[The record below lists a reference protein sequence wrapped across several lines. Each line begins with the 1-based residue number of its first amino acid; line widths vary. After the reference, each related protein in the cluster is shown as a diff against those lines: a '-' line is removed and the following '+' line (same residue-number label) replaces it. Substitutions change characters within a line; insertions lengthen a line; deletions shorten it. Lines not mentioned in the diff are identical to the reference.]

1 MNSRE
6 EEAKI
11 LFDELLDAVR
21 VQSFCRRAYRQL
33 NRTFLRCL
41 DRKTAIAGIRFG
53 GPFAKT
59 DYVLKEYHAP
69 RRLFKV
75 VHDARVRLRQQDRLT
90 DEELAEN
97 FAYDLK
103 AVAQLIGLLWQTHVP
118 DELSKHFPADRT
130 ATATVRLP
138 ECMRMVVD
146 RWDTTYIYGHAD
158 TPGADDVK
166 VHYGGKTDK
175 AAYPDWDWSS
185 LRSQLSEGCQLNL
198 VRPRESDGVL
208 YPELIIYEPDY
219 LVDISAVAACFESYG
234 ATHLNHLI
242 GKLKPAQN
250 TQAIVLGNMA
260 GQLLDEQL
268 RLYPAD
274 QPYSESAREFFQKN
288 ALSLLACAPDDDF
301 HQQAM
306 QQKQHIRNVIG
317 HVLPTALQSD
327 GIAFNASEVMVEP
340 SFFSEM
346 LGLQGRMDFLQLD
359 MRVLIEQKSGKGG
372 FPQQDPDTPVQQSK
386 HYVQLLLYMLLLR
399 YNYREQYERNQ
410 RRLHAFLL
418 YSRYTRGLLSL
429 GFAPKLML
437 EAIQMRNAIAAAEY
451 SYSRGGLD
459 VLLRLTP
466 DDLNTSH
473 TRGTLWQQYQR
484 PQLEALLAPIGAAS
498 PLERAYYLRMLTF
511 VETEHLMAKVGNQTK
526 ENAGFADKWHSS
538 LADKRLAGNIYDGL
552 ELVSPQPP
560 TPDSH
565 QSTDTVVLNFKERP
579 DHDISNFRKGDIV
592 ILYPYDQDSEPDAR
606 RTMVF
611 RATLT
616 DITTTTLTLRL
627 RATQVDACVFWH
639 DGKRLW
645 AIEHDFMEA
654 SSASLYRGVHAFLS
668 APKERRDLLMLQ
680 RRPAVDNT
688 LTLRGDYGSFNELA
702 LRAKQARD
710 LFIIIGP
717 PGTGKTS
724 YGLMNTLHEELLSSN
739 DPVLLLS
746 YTNRAVEEICSKLV
760 ESGLDFLRIGGR
772 NSADETYRSYLLD
785 ERVKNCHNTGELR
798 QLISDTRIFVGTTT
812 ALNSNIHLFQLKQ
825 FGLAIIDEASQIL
838 EPHLLGLLSATSPDG
853 ACAIRKM
860 MLIGDHK
867 QLPAVV
873 QQGEE
878 EALVTDEVLKN
889 IHLTSCRQ
897 SLFQRLLTRYR
908 DDPSV
913 VYMLTHQG
921 RMHHDIALFPSQAFY
936 QGRLKEVPL
945 PHQLRPLDLTTN
957 GSNGIE
963 HVLRNERIAFMAV
976 EPQADG
982 TLVSDKVNT
991 AEAKT
996 IAAAVETICRLAG
1009 ETFSATQTVGVIVPY
1024 RNQIAEVRNCIAQS
1038 GIDGLTDITIDTVE
1052 RYQGSQRDYIVYG
1065 FTIQKPYQLDFLADN
1080 TFEED
1085 GSTIDRKLNVAMT
1098 RAREHLLLVGNPVL
1112 LARNATFARLLK
1124 FLKDRHAYYETN
1136 QINY

>member
-1 MNSRE
+1 MDSSQ
-6 EEAKI
+6 EEATI
-11 LFDELLDAVR
+11 LFDELQDVHR
-21 VQSFCRRAYRQL
+21 VLPDWRRAYRLL
-33 NRTFLRCL
+33 NRTFLRAL

-59 DYVLKEYHAP
+59 DYVLKEWHAP
-69 RRLFKV
+69 RRLFKT
-75 VHDARVRLRQQDRLT
+75 VHDARVRLRQQDMLT
-90 DEELAEN
+90 DDELALN
-97 FAYDLK
+97 LAYDLK
-103 AVAQLIGLLWQTHVP
+103 AVAQLVSLLWQMPVP
-118 DELSKHFPADRT
+118 DELVRHFPADRT
-130 ATATVRLP
+130 STATGRLT

-146 RWDTTYIYGHAD
+146 RWDSTFIYGHAD

-166 VHYGGKTDK
+166 VHYGGQTDK
-175 AAYPDWDWSS
+175 AAYSDWDWSP
-185 LRSQLSEGCQLNL
+185 LGSQLSEGCQLNL

-234 ATHLNHLI
+234 ATHLNHLV

-250 TQAIVLGNMA
+250 TQPIVLGNMA

-274 QPYSESAREFFQKN
+274 RPYAESAREFFQNN
-288 ALSLLACAPDDDF
+288 ALSLLACAPDEDF
-301 HQQAM
+301 HRQAL

-372 FPQQDPDTPVQQSK
+372 LPQRDADTPVQQLK

-410 RRLHAFLL
+410 RRLHTFLY
-418 YSRYTRGLLSL
+418 YSRYANGLLAL
-429 GFAPKLML
+429 GFAPPLML
-437 EAIQMRNAIAAAEY
+437 QAIQMRNAIVAAEY
-451 SYSRGGLD
+451 RYSRGGLD

-473 TRGTLWQQYQR
+473 TRGTLWQQFQR
-484 PQLEALLAPIGAAS
+484 PQLQALLAPIGAAS
-498 PLERAYYLRMLTF
+498 ALERAYYLRMLTF
-511 VETEHLMAKVGNQTK
+511 LETEHLMAKVGNQTK
-526 ENAGFADKWHSS
+526 ENAGFADKWHSC

-552 ELVSPQPP
+552 ELVSPQVSPHA
-560 TPDSH
+560 S
-565 QSTDTVVLNFKERP
+565 QQTDTVVLRFSERP

-592 ILYPYDQDSEPDAR
+592 ILYPYDPGSEPDAR

-611 RATLT
+611 RATLAA
-616 DITTTTLTLRL
+616 ITTTTLTLRL
-627 RATQVDACVFWH
+627 RATQVDARVFWH
-639 DGKRLW
+639 GGRRPW

-654 SSASLYRGVHAFLS
+654 SFASLYRGVHAFLS
-668 APKERRDLLMLQ
+668 APQERRDLLLLQ
-680 RRPAVDNT
+680 RRPAVDGS
-688 LTLRGDYGSFNELA
+688 LTLRGDYGSFNQLA
-702 LRAKQARD
+702 LHVKQARD

-724 YGLMNTLHEELLSSN
+724 YGLMNTLQEELLSTD

-772 NSADETYRSYLLD
+772 HSADDAYRTYLLD
-785 ERVKNCHNTGELR
+785 ERAKNCRNTDELR
-798 QLISDTRIFVGTTT
+798 QLIGSTRIFVGTTT
-812 ALNSNIHLFQLKQ
+812 ALNASIHLFQLKQ

-838 EPHLLGLLSATSPDG
+838 EPHLLGLLSATGPDG
-853 ACAIRKM
+853 TCSIRKM
-860 MLIGDHK
+860 VLIGDHK

-873 QQGEE
+873 QQGEA
-878 EALVTDEVLKN
+878 EARVTDAALRR

-897 SLFQRLLTRYR
+897 SLFQRLLIQYR
-908 DDPSV
+908 DDPAV
-913 VYMLTHQG
+913 VFMLTHQG
-921 RMHHDIALFPSQAFY
+921 RMHHDIALFPSEAFY
-936 QGRLKEVPL
+936 QGRLTEVPL
-945 PHQLRPLDLTTN
+945 PHQLRPLDAAADGKSGL
-957 GSNGIE
+957 E
-963 HVLRNERIAFMAV
+963 RALCNERIAFMAV
-976 EPQADG
+976 APQTDG

-996 IAAAVETICRLAG
+996 IAAAVETIYHLAG
-1009 ETFSATQTVGVIVPY
+1009 PQFSAPRTVGVIVPY

-1038 GIDGLTDITIDTVE
+1038 GIDALADITIDTVE

-1065 FTIQKPYQLDFLADN
+1065 FTIQKPYQLDFLTDN
-1080 TFEED
+1080 TFEEN

-1098 RAREHLLLVGNPVL
+1098 RAREHLLLVGNPDL
-1112 LARNATFARLLK
+1112 LSRNATFARLLR
-1124 FLKDRHAYYETN
+1124 FLRERHALYDDK
-1136 QINY
+1136 Q